1 MLKLKILKR
10 HLVLFLLPSPLLL
23 LSRPPPPQLNGPSR
37 HGYRTTFLRRTNDSR
52 CRPLERLLPLL
63 PSVSALEDE
72 AARLRLRLEA
82 SERQAREMVRTL
94 KEVNAERRSAEKK
107 VRRLEAGLP
116 AVDEAE
122 GQMTEAER
130 DQALINLQRMSDN
143 LLRDMREH
151 EEEPIRMVPT

>member
-1 MLKLKILKR
+1 M
-10 HLVLFLLPSPLLL
+10 LFLLPSPLLL

-37 HGYRTTFLRRTNDSR
+37 HGVPNDFPPQDE
-52 CRPLERLLPLL
+52 RPLERLLPLL
-63 PSVSALEDE
+63 LALEDE

>member
-1 MLKLKILKR
+1 M
-10 HLVLFLLPSPLLL
+10 LFLLPSPLLL

-52 CRPLERLLPLL
+52 CRPLEQLLPLL
-63 PSVSALEDE
+63 PSASALEDE